1 MCFTCELLKLY
12 QNGAFPANSRGVLQS
27 AALSVPSAAP
37 QPSHPSSEL
46 CCAGHWTH
54 LRSLLTSKTACHP
67 KIQSAGSTYTLFT
80 VYVYIYYE
88 KWLLNFCVVEVHL
101 VALPSVKGHILCFF
115 DGFTHQSVATDKVH
129 SFSQLVC
136 THSSINLYHI
146 HQHLGTRHRPQP
158 LIQRTH
164 LGHNV

>member
-1 MCFTCELLKLY
+1 MCLTHELLKLY

-54 LRSLLTSKTACHP
+54 LRSPLTSKTACHP
-67 KIQSAGSTYTLFT
+67 KIQSAGSTNTLFT
-80 VYVYIYYE
+80 VYVYIYNE

-136 THSSINLYHI
+136 THSSINLHHI